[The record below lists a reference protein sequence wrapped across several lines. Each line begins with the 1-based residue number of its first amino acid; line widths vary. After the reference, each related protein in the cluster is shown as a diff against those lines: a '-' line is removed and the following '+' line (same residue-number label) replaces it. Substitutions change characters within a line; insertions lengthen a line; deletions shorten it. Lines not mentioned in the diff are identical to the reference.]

1 MKNASPQIVLLS
13 APWPLFNRPSIQLGA
28 LKAFLRL
35 SLPEVN
41 VKAFHAYL
49 LVAADL
55 GYDLYGPI
63 SRRTWL
69 AEIPYAALLYPEQKE
84 ELTRFWRTQQRNMPP
99 DQKAD
104 LEFVCGRVEAATRRF
119 LDGVSWERTRLAGLS
134 ICLGQLTSSLYMAH
148 EIRQRAPWVAMVTG
162 GSSCAGGMG
171 RSLLDSFPDIDY
183 VIGGEGEGPLLH
195 LARSLLEPGAG
206 GPVSPFPG
214 LMTRFHREDNDAV
227 SQVDSL
233 DRLPHPDFQE
243 YFSLLETLPS
253 RARFVPRLPVEI
265 SRGCWWRTRGRGTE
279 DRGCRFCNLNL
290 QWRGYRAKS
299 PERAA
304 RELDELTGRHRVV
317 SVSFMDNLIPLRQGT
332 ALFNGLSSLPREFDL
347 FAEIRA
353 TTPVRTLRAMAE
365 AGVHDV
371 QVGVEAL
378 STSLLSKIG
387 KGTTAIE
394 NLEIMKRCET
404 PGMPRL
410 TGNLILQ
417 FPGSDEEDVSET
429 LRTLEW
435 ALPFRPLKAIPFW
448 LGYGSPVWRSPKTY
462 GIRRT
467 FNHSWY
473 AHLFPASILGTLVL
487 MMQGYHGGVRRQ
499 QHIWKPVRDRVLAW
513 RTSYEERHR
522 RPFSDPILFFRDGG
536 EFLII
541 HDRSHGFTPMTHR
554 LEGLSREIYLFCERN
569 RSIAR
574 IASRF
579 PRIGGERLIPFL
591 RMMTDKRLMFEEG
604 GRFLSLAVPMAGCAC
619 PSPEDREDGRKG

>member
-1 MKNASPQIVLLS
+1 MKHVSPQITLIS

-28 LKAFLRL
+28 LKAFLL
-35 SLPEVN
+35 ASLPEVN

-49 LVAADL
+49 LVAAEL

-84 ELTRFWRTQQRNMPP
+84 VLTRFWRMQQRNMPP
-99 DQKAD
+99 DQRSD
-104 LEFVCGRVEAATRRF
+104 LGLVCGRVEAATRRF
-119 LDGVSWERTRLAGLS
+119 LDGVSWERTRLVGLS

-148 EIRQRAPWVAMVTG
+148 EIRGRAPGAAIVTG
-162 GSSCAGGMG
+162 GSSCAGAMG
-171 RSLLDSFPDIDY
+171 RSLLNTFPDIDY
-183 VIGGEGEGPLLH
+183 VIGGEGEGSLLH
-195 LARSLLEPGAG
+195 LARSLLEPDA
-206 GPVSPFPG
+206 GPVPPFPG
-214 LMTRFHREDNDAV
+214 LMTRFHCEDDGAV

-243 YFSLLETLPS
+243 YFSLLEALPPG
-253 RARFVPRLPVEI
+253 ARFIPRLPMEI
-265 SRGCWWRTRGRGTE
+265 SRGCWWRTRGRGTT

-290 QWRGYRAKS
+290 QWRGYRSKS
-299 PERAA
+299 PDCVV
-304 RELDELTGRHRVV
+304 REVAELTGIHRVV
-317 SVSFMDNLIPLRQGT
+317 SVSFMDNLIPLRKGT
-332 ALFNGLSSLPREFDL
+332 ALFDGISRLPRELDI

-448 LGYGSPVWRSPKTY
+448 LGYGSPVWRSPKDY

-467 FNHSWY
+467 FNHPWY
-473 AHLFPASILGTLVL
+473 SHLFPARILGTLVL
-487 MMQGYHGGVRRQ
+487 MMQGYHGEVRRQ
-499 QHIWKPVRDRVLAW
+499 QRIWKPVRDRALAW
-513 RTSYEERHR
+513 RTFYEERHKT
-522 RPFSDPILFFRDGG
+522 PFSDPILFFRDGG
-536 EFLII
+536 TFLII
-541 HDRSHGFTPMTHR
+541 YDRSHGSVPMTHR
-554 LEGLSREIYLFCERN
+554 LEGVSREIYRFCERN
-569 RSIAR
+569 RSITR
-574 IASRF
+574 LVGRF
-579 PRIGGERLIPFL
+579 PRIGGERIISFL
-591 RMMTDKRLMFEEG
+591 RMMTDKRLMFEER
-604 GRFLSLAVPMAGCAC
+604 GRFLSLAVPMAGCWAC
-619 PSPEDREDGRKG
+619 PSPEEREDGCQG